1 MRKFTDKENKWIKE
15 FVELKEKGLSHVQEL
30 QVAKILRTKFS
41 FFALKWTYGE
51 KPQISLYNRM
61 EDKDKAE
68 KQYYDIC
75 DFIYFIKEL
84 ESLGFIAIQ
93 KFYSGKEDVGY
104 NVLYD
109 RDKYIYDEEN
119 DKFRPAECTDLSSFI
134 PGDSSSNKFPM
145 EQMGNGVYA
154 LFQIEQAQN
163 INLDFAY
170 DLQKYGLGIIYP
182 LPLAVDYVNN
192 NFKTLEDRYHDDEM
206 KVALDSAEESR
217 KAANTAFWS
226 FIAAI
231 VSLIVSI
238 VIPMCSSQKIDPD
251 QITTIEKTIKGNRI
265 EEPLTVEIKDTILT
279 KPVSVNEQTTSSH
292 QQLSIPQK

>member
-1 MRKFTDKENKWIKE
+1 MRKFTDKENKWIKD
-15 FVELKEKGLSHVQEL
+15 FVEHKEKGLSRIQEL
-30 QVAKILRTKFS
+30 QVAKILRTEFS

-51 KPQISLYNRM
+51 KPQISLYNM
-61 EDKDKAE
+61 DKNKDKAE

-93 KFYSGKEDVGY
+93 KSYSKKEDVGY

-109 RDKYIYDEEN
+109 RDKYIYDEKT
-119 DKFRPAECTDLSSFI
+119 DKFMPAKCSDLSSFI
-134 PGDSSSNKFPM
+134 PGDSSGNEFPM
-145 EQMGNGVYA
+145 ENMGNGVYG
-154 LFQIEQAQN
+154 LFQIDDTQN

-192 NFKTLEDRYHDDEM
+192 NFKTLEERHHEAEM

-217 KAANTAFWS
+217 KAANTAFGS
-226 FIAAI
+226 FITAI

-238 VIPMCSSQKIDPD
+238 VIPMCSSQKIDTD
-251 QITTIEKTIKGNRI
+251 QITTKETAIKNNHV
-265 EEPLTVEIKDTILT
+265 EEPLKVEIKDTILT
-279 KPVSVNEQTTSSH
+279 RPVN
-292 QQLSIPQK
+292 INM

>member
-1 MRKFTDKENKWIKE
+1 MRKFTDKENKWIKV

-30 QVAKILRTKFS
+30 QVAKILRTEFS

-51 KPQISLYNRM
+51 KPQISLYNRT
-61 EDKDKAE
+61 EDKDKVE

-93 KFYSGKEDVGY
+93 KFCSEKKDVGY

-109 RDKYIYDEEN
+109 RDKYSYDVKN
-119 DKFRPAECTDLSSFI
+119 DTFRPTECTDVSSFI
-134 PGDSSSNKFPM
+134 PSDYSGNGFSM
-145 EQMGNGVYA
+145 EKMDNGVYT
-154 LFQIEQAQN
+154 LFQIGQTQN

-192 NFKTLEDRYHDDEM
+192 DFKTLEERYHDDEM
-206 KVALDSAEESR
+206 RVALDSAEESR
-217 KAANTAFWS
+217 KAAKTALGS
-226 FIAAI
+226 FIVAI
-231 VSLIVSI
+231 VSLI
-238 VIPMCSSQKIDPD
+238 IPMCSSQKIDPA
-251 QITTIEKTIKGNRI
+251 QITTIEKTIKENHI
-265 EEPLTVEIKDTILT
+265 EEPLKVEIKDTILT
-279 KPVSVNEQTTSSH
+279 NPVSVNE
-292 QQLSIPQK
+292 

>member
-1 MRKFTDKENKWIKE
+1 MRKFTDKENKWIKD
-15 FVELKEKGLSHVQEL
+15 FVELKDKGLSHLQEL
-30 QVAKILRTKFS
+30 QVAKILRAEFS
-41 FFALKWTYGE
+41 FFALKWTYRE

-61 EDKDKAE
+61 KDKDKAE

-93 KFYSGKEDVGY
+93 KFYSKKEDVGY

-109 RDKYIYDEEN
+109 RDKYIYDEKT
-119 DKFRPAECTDLSSFI
+119 DQFRPTECTDLSSFI
-134 PGDSSSNKFPM
+134 PGDSSGNEFPM
-145 EQMGNGVYA
+145 EKMGNDVYV
-154 LFQIEQAQN
+154 LFQIGQTQN

-192 NFKTLEDRYHDDEM
+192 NFKTLEDQYHDDEM

-226 FIAAI
+226 FIVAI

-251 QITTIEKTIKGNRI
+251 QITTIEKTIKGVRI
-265 EEPLTVEIKDTILT
+265 EEPLTVEIKDTVLT

-292 QQLSIPQK
+292 QLLSIPSK